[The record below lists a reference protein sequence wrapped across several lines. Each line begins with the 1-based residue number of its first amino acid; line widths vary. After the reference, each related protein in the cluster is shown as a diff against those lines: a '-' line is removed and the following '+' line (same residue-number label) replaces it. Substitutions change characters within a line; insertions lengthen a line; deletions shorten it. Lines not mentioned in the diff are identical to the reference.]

1 MAKTK
6 TPKAEK
12 VIDLTPKA
20 EKITEQ
26 ELAKLQATIKTM
38 DQLTGEVGVM
48 EVRKYS
54 MMRAMDQIQ
63 GNIEKLRSE
72 FRDKYG
78 TDNVNIQEG
87 TITYPENNETNQ
99 KENGEIN
106 KKD

>member
-1 MAKTK
+1 MAKRKTK
-6 TPKAEK
+6 KEA
-12 VIDLTPKA
+12 VIDLKPKA

-54 MMRAMDQIQ
+54 MMRAMDQVQ

-72 FRDKYG
+72 FREKYG

-87 TITYPENNETNQ
+87 TITYPENNKTNQ
-99 KENGEIN
+99 KENSEIN

>member
-1 MAKTK
+1 MAKRKTK
-6 TPKAEK
+6 KEA
-12 VIDLTPKA
+12 VIDLKPKA

-63 GNIEKLRSE
+63 SNIEKLRSE
-72 FRDKYG
+72 FREKYG
-78 TDNVNIQEG
+78 TDNINIQEG
-87 TITYPENNETNQ
+87 TINYPEDNKTNQ

>member
-1 MAKTK
+1 MAKRKTK
-6 TPKAEK
+6 KEA
-12 VIDLTPKA
+12 VIDLKPKA

-54 MMRAMDQIQ
+54 MMRAMDQVQ

-72 FRDKYG
+72 FREKYG

-87 TITYPENNETNQ
+87 TITYPENNKTNQ

>member
-1 MAKTK
+1 MAKRKTK
-6 TPKAEK
+6 KEA
-12 VIDLTPKA
+12 VIDLKPKA

-63 GNIEKLRSE
+63 GTIEKLRSE
-72 FRDKYG
+72 FREKYG
-78 TDNVNIQEG
+78 TDNVNIKEG
-87 TITYPENNETNQ
+87 TITYPENNKTNQ

>member
-1 MAKTK
+1 MAKRKTK
-6 TPKAEK
+6 KEA
-12 VIDLTPKA
+12 VIDLKPKA

-63 GNIEKLRSE
+63 SNIEKLRSE

>member
-1 MAKTK
+1 MAKRKTK
-6 TPKAEK
+6 KEA
-12 VIDLTPKA
+12 VIDLKPKA
-20 EKITEQ
+20 EKIDEQ

-72 FRDKYG
+72 FREKYG
-78 TDNVNIQEG
+78 TDNINIQEG
-87 TITYPENNETNQ
+87 TINYPEDNKTNQ

>member
-1 MAKTK
+1 MAKRKTK
-6 TPKAEK
+6 KEA
-12 VIDLTPKA
+12 VIDLKPKA
-20 EKITEQ
+20 EKIDEQ

-72 FRDKYG
+72 FREKYG
-78 TDNVNIQEG
+78 TDNINVQDG
-87 TITYPENNETNQ
+87 TISYPSENQN
-99 KENGEIN
+99 ENGETD